1 MLLLKKVKNAHFAG
15 AAYHGEHFGMLHARA
30 LLDGIREFLLAA
42 VNDLLALAD
51 EVVRIFNRPFIRA
64 HGAEHFQAARQ
75 RHVDLFQF
83 IAFLAEAFHLP
94 ADEVCG
100 VDHAVAQLVLLVH
113 KPGFAHMAFFQ
124 AAAGVFH
131 FLLFL
136 PQLFQPQ
143 LGLFHI
149 GVHLVVC
156 LGIVTGVGVHAAVL
170 RVTWS
175 HMRKK

>member
-1 MLLLKKVKNAHFAG
+1 MTVHQISIFVENKSGTLLRVL
-15 AAYHGEHFGMLHARA
+15 
-30 LLDGIREFLLAA
+30 
-42 VNDLLALAD
+42 
-51 EVVRIFNRPFIRA
+51 
-64 HGAEHFQAARQ
+64 
-75 RHVDLFQF
+75 DLFK
-83 IAFLAEAFHLP
+83 EA
-94 ADEVCG
+94 
-100 VDHAVAQLVLLVH
+100 
-113 KPGFAHMAFFQ
+113 FAHMAFFQ